1 MRSGVLFALIS
12 AATFGVSGPFAKS
25 LIEAGWSP
33 TAAAFARITGGALVM
48 IAIAAL
54 TQRTR
59 IRSALR
65 ARRTGAVRSIAVYG
79 VVAIAGVQVCFF
91 NAVQHLSVGIA
102 LLLEY
107 LALVLVVGWMWLARS
122 TPPSALTASGGA
134 LALVGAV
141 GVLDLFGTT
150 RVSWIGV
157 AWALAAAVCLAVYFV
172 VSENTSEH
180 LSPVLLA
187 AGGLTVAAVLIAVLG
202 AIGIVPL
209 VFTDSPAVMAGA
221 TVPAITA
228 VAVLVLVSTVAA
240 YLTGIG
246 AISRLGPTLGSIVSL
261 MEVLFAVIA
270 AWLLLGESVSAVQY
284 LGGAGILAG
293 LVLARVGQRTSAP
306 HPDGSPQQQPPEAD
320 GMSPRT
326 SRVA

>member
-1 MRSGVLFALIS
+1 MRSGLFFAVVS
-12 AATFGVSGPFAKS
+12 AATFGISGPFAKS

-33 TAAAFARITGGALVM
+33 TAAAFARITGAAAVM
-48 IAIAAL
+48 VVIATL
-54 TQRTR
+54 TQRNR
-59 IRSALR
+59 IRIALR
-65 ARRTGAVRSIAVYG
+65 ARRTGALRSITVYG

-122 TPPSALTASGGA
+122 TPPSATTAAGGV
-134 LALVGAV
+134 LAMIGAV
-141 GVLDLFGTT
+141 GVLDLFGPAH
-150 RVSWIGV
+150 VSWIGV

-187 AGGLTVAAVLIAVLG
+187 AGGLTVAAVLIAAMG
-202 AIGIVPL
+202 AVGLVPL
-209 VFTDSPAVMAGA
+209 VFTDAPAVMAEF
-221 TVPAITA
+221 TITAPVA
-228 VAVLVLVSTVAA
+228 VAVLVLVCTVAA

-261 MEVLFAVIA
+261 MEVLFAVVA
-270 AWLLLGESVSAVQY
+270 AWILLGESVTAVQY
-284 LGGAGILAG
+284 IGGAAILAG
-293 LVLARVGQRTSAP
+293 LVLARIGQRT
-306 HPDGSPQQQPPEAD
+306 HPGARPQQQPPEAD
-320 GMSPRT
+320 GMPPLT